1 MRYHAD
7 RLAVLLVTVVL
18 FSFAEATQ
26 AQKKTKPPDQL
37 PPTMIHGQPAVTFT
51 YKTVLVKYVAGTLP
65 GEETTRRA
73 LLGKMG
79 CLVAT
84 QDALIYLRY
93 DNQSPESRAAGFLTH
108 LISPTWA
115 KGRHQC
121 ESAARGQQQ
130 DEFDQAKETLPPS
143 RSIPIDFD
151 DMEILARG
159 QVESMSS
166 QTASDFSLVSG
177 IGSLA
182 ALAALKT
189 TAGYVGLGLVSGVSI
204 GYYVHRRTENYI
216 TLFIGKQKRE
226 LKDNFGA
233 CGGRENR
240 CNFVVFQIIDPH
252 DYWNTSILLNAMTGK
267 TFISE
272 TIETSGK

>member
-1 MRYHAD
+1 MNLLG
-7 RLAVLLVTVVL
+7 RLGFLLFLAALLPCVAL
-18 FSFAEATQ
+18 SQ
-26 AQKKTKPPDQL
+26 AQGQQTDPAPKS
-37 PPTMIHGQPAVTFT
+37 PTIIHGQPVVTFT

-65 GEETTRRA
+65 YDETTRRS

-121 ESAARGQQQ
+121 QIAANAQQADES
-130 DEFDQAKETLPPS
+130 EQASKTLPPA
-143 RSIPIDFD
+143 RSIPIDFNE
-151 DMEILARG
+151 MEILARG
-159 QVESMSS
+159 QVQSMSS
-166 QTASDFSLVSG
+166 ETGSDFSLLSG

-189 TAGYVGLGLVSGVSI
+189 TSGYIGLGLVSGVSI
-204 GYYVHRRTENYI
+204 GYYVHRRTENYM
-216 TLFIGKQKRE
+216 TVFIGKQKRDS
-226 LKDNFGA
+226 KGDFSA
-233 CGGRENR
+233 CGSGGNR
-240 CNFVVFQIIDPH
+240 CDFVVFQIIDPH

-272 TIETSGK
+272 TMEKSGN